1 MFSRPQSLLA
11 YVGTAFAVSVCGCLL
26 VLIAVTSGNIRTIS
40 LVGFAVSAMLGVMQ
54 WVISTQWMK
63 AREDFAR
70 VQERATLA
78 EQESNAKSTVIGT
91 ISHDLR
97 TQLNAIIGFADVL
110 AKGAFGPLGSPR
122 YEEYAANIRASG
134 QTLLGVVNDL
144 SQLTQLS
151 TLEGEIICQPIDV
164 GTTASKAAAQL
175 HPNAAEKNIT
185 LKIDVL
191 PRPIWGFA
199 QREALRQIVSRLIDN
214 SIKFTGEGGMI
225 VLSVAE
231 GKHHVDIMVTDN
243 GPGIP
248 PEQLKSFKHPPRDGN
263 SGTGLGLV
271 VSRRL
276 AERMNGKLI
285 IESIPGRGTRVTI
298 RLREAESEA
307 APRVEPTAAIGFID
321 RDPFRAVGQRNPFN
335 AAA

>member
-1 MFSRPQSLLA
+1 VFSRPHTLLA
-11 YVGTAFAVSVCGCLL
+11 YVGIAFAVSVCGCLL
-26 VLIAVTSGNIRTIS
+26 VLIAVTTGNIRTIS
-40 LVGFAVSAMLGVMQ
+40 LIGFAVSAMLGIMQ

-63 AREDFAR
+63 AREDVAR
-70 VQERATLA
+70 IQERATLA
-78 EQESNAKSTVIGT
+78 EQENNAKSTVIGT

-97 TQLNAIIGFADVL
+97 TQLNAIVGFAEVL
-110 AKGAFGPLGSPR
+110 AKGTFGPLGSAH
-122 YEEYAANIRASG
+122 YEEYVANIRASS
-134 QTLLGVVNDL
+134 QNLLAVVNDL
-144 SQLTQLS
+144 SQLTQLG
-151 TLEGEIICQPIDV
+151 TMEGEIICQPIDV
-164 GTTASKAAAQL
+164 GTTASKAAALL
-175 HPNAAEKNIT
+175 HPQAAEKNIS

-214 SIKFTGEGGMI
+214 SIKYTGDGGMI

-248 PEQLKSFKHPPRDGN
+248 KEQLKSFKHPLKDGK
-263 SGTGLGLV
+263 SGMGLGLV

-285 IESIPGRGTRVTI
+285 IESIEGRGTRVTI